1 MTDACPSIYR
11 CSELK
16 FVVDLARGQQIRA
29 WARSHMAPDPHG
41 SGAFGDEYH
50 TTSLYFDTAS
60 FDVFHRRGS
69 FGRAKYRI
77 RRYGDGDLVFL
88 ERKLR
93 RPNLLV
99 KRRALVP
106 MADLARLEAP
116 PDGYWSG
123 HWFEKRRAARRL
135 DPVCQVSYDRMA
147 RGATSDGGTAR
158 LTLDGAIR
166 VHSTRQVRFSGEPG
180 IPLLPDALILEL
192 KFRDSMPALFKGLIE
207 DLKLQ
212 PARASKYRLGLAA
225 LSPAGLGEH
234 EALVEVEPG
243 AHA

>member
-1 MTDACPSIYR
+1 
-11 CSELK
+11 LK
-16 FVVDLARGQQIRA
+16 FVVDLTRGQQIRA
-29 WARSHMAPDPHG
+29 WARSHLAPDPHG

-50 TTSLYFDTAS
+50 TTSLYFDTPQY
-60 FDVFHRRGS
+60 DVFHRRGS

-116 PDGYWSG
+116 ANGWWPG
-123 HWFEKRRAARRL
+123 HWFEKRRAARQL
-135 DPVCQVSYDRMA
+135 APVCEVSYDRMA
-147 RGATSDGGTAR
+147 RGATADGGTAR

-166 VHSTRQVRFSGEPG
+166 VSSTRQIQFSGEPG
-180 IPLLPDALILEL
+180 MPLLPDTLIMEL
-192 KFRDSMPALFKGLIE
+192 KFRDYMPALFKGLIE
-207 DLKLQ
+207 ELQLQ
-212 PARASKYRLGLAA
+212 PARASKYRLGLTA
-225 LSPAGLGEH
+225 LNPAGLGEH
-234 EALVEVEPG
+234 EELVETEPG

>member
-1 MTDACPSIYR
+1 MTDARPSVSR
-11 CSELK
+11 CSEVK

-29 WARSHMAPDPHG
+29 WARSHLAPDPHG
-41 SGAFGDEYH
+41 AGAFGDEYH

-77 RRYGDGDLVFL
+77 RRYGDGDQVFL

-93 RPNLLV
+93 RPHLLV

-106 MADLARLEAP
+106 MADLSRLEAP
-116 PDGYWSG
+116 AEEWWPGR
-123 HWFEKRRAARRL
+123 WFEKRRAARGL
-135 DPVCQVSYDRMA
+135 APVCEVSYDRMA
-147 RGATSDGGTAR
+147 RGATADGGTAR

-166 VHSTRQVRFSGEPG
+166 VRSTRHVRFSGELG
-180 IPLLPDALILEL
+180 IPLLPDTLILEL
-192 KFRDSMPALFKGLIE
+192 KFRDYMPALFKGLIE
-207 DLKLQ
+207 RLQLQ
-212 PARASKYRLGLAA
+212 PARASKYRLGLTA

-234 EALVEVEPG
+234 DELVEMEPG
-243 AHA
+243 THA

>member
-1 MTDACPSIYR
+1 M
-11 CSELK
+11 K
-16 FVVDLARGQQIRA
+16 FVVDVARGQQVRA

-41 SGAFGDEYH
+41 AGAFGDEYH
-50 TTSLYFDTAS
+50 TASLYFDTAQY
-60 FDVFHRRGS
+60 DVFHQRGS

-77 RRYGDGDLVFL
+77 RRYGDGDQVFL

-106 MADLARLEAP
+106 MGELARLEAP
-116 PDGYWSG
+116 GDEWWPGR
-123 HWFEKRRAARRL
+123 WFEKRRAARRL
-135 DPVCQVSYDRMA
+135 APVCEVSYDRMA

-166 VHSTRQVRFSGEPG
+166 VRSTCEVEFSGEPG
-180 IPLLPDALILEL
+180 IPLLPDTLILEL
-192 KFRDSMPALFKGLIE
+192 KFRDYMPALFKGLIE
-207 DLKLQ
+207 ELRLE
-212 PARASKYRLGLAA
+212 PSRASKYRLGLAA
-225 LSPAGLGEH
+225 LNPAGLGEH
-234 EALVEVEPG
+234 DVLVEMEPG